1 MRRFGHDGRRRVALG
16 LLLLVMAGVG
26 CKNTFDRPPR
36 WTVELSHLD
45 YVEVMS
51 GANAQGGETEG
62 PMSQYILLGTGYLH
76 RRTGASPRVSNE
88 FWNER
93 KDERWD
99 SYETDAIAVPATYVQ
114 ACFQH
119 LVDLEFFDE
128 SVHKPPSERLVAQG
142 VVVSA
147 AINGRRRV
155 LFSQDP
161 RIQAMV
167 AEIARQF

>member
-1 MRRFGHDGRRRVALG
+1 MRRFWNGGRRRVALG
-16 LLLLVMAGVG
+16 LLLVMVGAG
-26 CKNTFDRPPR
+26 CRNTFDRPPR
-36 WTVELSHLD
+36 WTVELSQLD
-45 YVEVMS
+45 YVEFMA
-51 GANAQGGETEG
+51 GANAQGNESEG
-62 PMSQYILLGTGYLH
+62 PVSQYILLGTGYLH
-76 RRTGASPRVSNE
+76 RRTGSSPRVSNE

-99 SYETDAIAVPATYVQ
+99 SYKTDSIAVPATYVQ

-147 AINGRRRV
+147 SINGRRRV

-161 RIQAMV
+161 RIRTMV